1 MGAPFCLLAAAAVV
15 VAATATAVIGVGHAV
30 AAAVAEQQDQ
40 DDDPPHIATAEIIVA
55 HKKYLLIWFDG
66 FAVHSMIFPM
76 AKKVRWEAGKRRY
89 SLWFKFSHPLFS
101 NIFQNIILCILALKG
116 DFLQTKLI

>member
-1 MGAPFCLLAAAAVV
+1 MRLTAAAVV
-15 VAATATAVIGVGHAV
+15 VAAVIIGIAAHAT

-40 DDDPPHIATAEIIVA
+40 DDDPPHIATAEIIIA

>member
-1 MGAPFCLLAAAAVV
+1 MPGSRRQADTKIRASRLGRPFCLLAAAAAVVVIVVAAVV
-15 VAATATAVIGVGHAV
+15 VAVIA
-30 AAAVAEQQDQ
+30 AIAAVAEQQDQ

-76 AKKVRWEAGKRRY
+76 SKKVLR
-89 SLWFKFSHPLFS
+89 LFRV
-101 NIFQNIILCILALKG
+101 F
-116 DFLQTKLI
+116 D